1 MSGTSRRTDRS
12 VQLAG
17 IPDAFLSTITLAERA
32 EDVTEVTMRALLNTK
47 AQRDEVIERYG
58 ADERG
63 RETLGR
69 LAAYVESRQRR

>member
-1 MSGTSRRTDRS
+1 LSGTSRRTDRS

-17 IPDAFLSTITLAERA
+17 IPNAFLSTITLAERS
-32 EDVTEVTMRALLNTK
+32 ENVTEVTMWALFGTK
-47 AQRDEVIERYG
+47 AQRGEVIERYG

-69 LAAYVESRQRR
+69 LAAYVESRRRR

>member
-1 MSGTSRRTDRS
+1 MTRK
-12 VQLAG
+12 L
-17 IPDAFLSTITLAERA
+17 IYFML
-32 EDVTEVTMRALLNTK
+32 

-69 LAAYVESRQRR
+69 LAAYVESRRRR

>member
-1 MSGTSRRTDRS
+1 
-12 VQLAG
+12 
-17 IPDAFLSTITLAERA
+17 
-32 EDVTEVTMRALLNTK
+32 MRALFNTR

-69 LAAYVESRQRR
+69 LAAYVESRRRR

>member
-1 MSGTSRRTDRS
+1 MSGTSRRADRS

-17 IPDAFLSTITLAERA
+17 ISNAFLSTITLAERG
-32 EDVTEVTMRALLNTK
+32 EDVTAGDDAALSNAK

-63 RETLGR
+63 RETLLR
-69 LAAYVESRQRR
+69 LAAYVESSRRR

>member
-1 MSGTSRRTDRS
+1 MSGTSRRSGRS

-17 IPDAFLSTITLAERA
+17 IPNAFFPTITVAERG
-32 EDVTEVTMRALLNTK
+32 EDVTEVTTHVLFNTE
-47 AQRDEVIERYG
+47 AQRDEVIQAYG

-63 RETLGR
+63 RETLAR